1 MACSIKVF
9 RIASVSVSITS
20 IGSSTGGSS
29 CQSQDELTF
38 LLFLHLRDCLVGSS
52 SHIVAESGSSR
63 TERLS
68 YVACT
73 SSACTKHI
81 ACCTLRRLNAK
92 VSVRRLHQI
101 TACCS
106 ALTQRWLGSRLL
118 QSEWFRA
125 KRVAVGLRGRC
136 LSGRRFLH
144 LAFLKAIDSSIDDVV
159 CCGRLDGELSTI
171 WALSVVVC
179 NTASRTNIALE
190 LTALV
195 QEILAGTLWILSWV

>member
-38 LLFLHLRDCLVGSS
+38 LLLLHLRDCLVGSS
-52 SHIVAESGSSR
+52 SHIVAESRSSW

-73 SSACTKHI
+73 SSTCTEHI
-81 ACCTLRRLNAK
+81 ACRTLRRLNAK
-92 VSVRRLHQI
+92 VSVRWLHQI
-101 TACCS
+101 TAMCR
-106 ALTQRWLGSRLL
+106 ALTQRRLGSGLL
-118 QSEWFRA
+118 QGEWLRA
-125 KRVAVGLRGRC
+125 KRVPVGLRGSC
-136 LSGRRFLH
+136 LSCRRFLH
-144 LAFLKAIDSSIDDVV
+144 LAFFQAVDSSIDDVV
-159 CCGRLDGELSTI
+159 CCSRLDGELSTI
-171 WALSVVVC
+171 RALSVVVC
-179 NTASRTNIALE
+179 NTASWTNVALE
-190 LTALV
+190 LTTLV